1 MTWHPDMPEE
11 YKNQIVTGEAR
22 ELAKRIPD
30 ESIDLIFTDPVYDRI
45 EDYEWLAKESYRIL
59 KDGGSILC
67 FLWSDFMR
75 NVLNALHGNNLIQ
88 RGILSLHYLNRV
100 IDSRNKVGIN
110 KWTPCV
116 WFSKGDVK
124 SIRSL
129 DLISCKA
136 FAKHYG
142 DGKSNHPWS
151 KPPEFFA
158 YYIEAMSC
166 LESVILDPFVG
177 GGTTSVVCKVLSR
190 NYIAFEIDPDT
201 AELARERV
209 LNTQPP
215 LFVMEPEQL
224 EIPEC

>member
-11 YKNQIVTGEAR
+11 YKNQIVTGDAR
-22 ELAKRIPD
+22 ELARRIPD
-30 ESIDLIFTDPVYDRI
+30 ESVDLIFTDPVYDRI
-45 EDYEWLAKESYRIL
+45 EDYEWLAEMAYRML
-59 KDGGSILC
+59 RMGGSLLC

-75 NVLNALHGNNLIQ
+75 NVLNVFHENGLIQ

-100 IDSRNKVGIN
+100 IDTRNKVGIN

-116 WFSKGDVK
+116 WFSRGDVK

-136 FAKHYG
+136 FAKQYG

-151 KPPEFFA
+151 KPPEFIA
-158 YYIEAMSC
+158 YYIEAVSR
-166 LESVILDPFVG
+166 SDNVIFDPFVG
-177 GGTTSVVCKVLSR
+177 GGTVPEVCKILGR
-190 NYIAFEIDPDT
+190 NYIAFEIEPET

-209 LNTQPP
+209 LNTQTP
-215 LFVMEPEQL
+215 LFVMKPEQL
-224 EIPEC
+224 ELPK